1 MTRGKVKNNSND
13 LASLESSLTA
23 VEESTNAIIDQF
35 HPSWVYYYLSFLLLF
50 LTAAFLLV
58 INFSMRLEEPSFLS
72 LNESKVRTSET
83 REEIKIPTGE
93 QSSENVIS
101 EHSKTASTPYDYHF
115 YTPEDLQKIA
125 DKISSNSS
133 EDLNIVKAEVLSFL
147 GWYDGLSR
155 LKKEGMDFANRC
167 IQANSQDPRAQ
178 RALALAYLANGQNE
192 RSRVILSGLHPTSQ
206 DSLKDWM
213 DGYLLLSA
221 GRAQAATTKFEQI
234 RKADPSFYPA
244 SYMLIQQYL
253 KLNLVSQANDVAQFW
268 KAKGLNNLAFV
279 RLMAEILDRQQQ
291 YIELEYFLNPFESAY
306 AKDWTVLYY
315 LGKGNA
321 KLQKRDLAK
330 TYFKKIL
337 DAQEN
342 YTVDQI
348 GKTYFEFG
356 KLVYAENNFKNSIEY
371 FFEASQRIPNDPNTR
386 FYLASAYFKSEDY
399 EKAIDIYQQM
409 LLKDQNDPKIRIY
422 LGMAYF
428 ELGQFQSS
436 EKNLQLVLNQ
446 GSNEP
451 LLLYYL
457 AKVEEQKG
465 DHTKA
470 REYLQKILDVEP
482 KYPQAVKMMEKLGS
496 PTAPAA
502 PTQTQP

>member
-1 MTRGKVKNNSND
+1 MVKEAKDKD
-13 LASLESSLTA
+13 LASLESSLAAIEDSTTA
-23 VEESTNAIIDQF
+23 GYVDHF
-35 HPSWVYYYLSFLLLF
+35 HPAWVYYYICFLGLF
-50 LTAAFLLV
+50 VTAGFIAV
-58 INFSMRLEEPSFLS
+58 INLSIRLEEPSFLS
-72 LNESKVRTSET
+72 LNEPHAKTNVGDVKIASTPEPEVSNA
-83 REEIKIPTGE
+83 EEPKIA
-93 QSSENVIS
+93 N
-101 EHSKTASTPYDYHF
+101 TPYDYHF

-125 DKISSNSS
+125 DKISNNNA
-133 EDLNIVKAEVLSFL
+133 EELNIVKAEVLSFL
-147 GWYDGLSR
+147 AWYDGLSR
-155 LKKEGMDFANRC
+155 LKKEGMDYANRC
-167 IQANSQDPRAQ
+167 MQADAQNLRAQ
-178 RALALAYLANGQNE
+178 RALALAQISNGQYE
-192 RSRVILSGLHPTSQ
+192 RARVILSGLHPTNQ

-213 DGYLLLSA
+213 DGYLLLV
-221 GRAQAATTKFEQI
+221 GGKPQAATTKFEQI
-234 RKADPSFYPA
+234 RKVDPSFYPA

-253 KLNLVSQANDVAQFW
+253 KLNLVAQANQVAQFW
-268 KAKGLNNLAFV
+268 RAKSLTNLAFV

-291 YIELEYFLNPFESAY
+291 YTELEYYLSPFESTY

-315 LGKGNA
+315 LGKANA

-337 DAQEN
+337 DTQEN

-348 GKTYFEFG
+348 GKTYFEAG
-356 KLVYAENNFKNSIEY
+356 KLTFAENNFKDSIEN

-428 ELGQFQSS
+428 ELGQYQSA
-436 EKNLQLVLNQ
+436 ERNLQLVLNQ
-446 GSNEP
+446 GSTEP

-465 DHTKA
+465 DLAKA
-470 REYLQKILDVEP
+470 KEYLQKILTIEP
-482 KYPQAVKMMEKLGS
+482 KYPQALKMLDKLGT
-496 PTAPAA
+496 TAPAQAA
-502 PTQTQP
+502 PTTQP